1 MYKTE
6 VPLYGQLVDI
16 VRSVDNCI
24 LAARGQS
31 VDDLPKRHHLE
42 RHGAIRLGT
51 QHEMRMISR
60 LFGIMGMY
68 PVGYYDLKMVGYE
81 CPRFFFVPLV
91 SAWHI
96 RRKNRWIWGWRR

>member
-31 VDDLPKRHHLE
+31 VDALPERHQLE
-42 RHGAIRLGT
+42 RHGAIGLGT

-81 CPRFFFVPLV
+81 CPCFFFVPLV
-91 SAWHI
+91 SPWHI
-96 RRKNRWIWGWRR
+96 RRNNRWIWGWER